1 MGIEVVDTNVWVNI
15 DKLPPES
22 EAERTCILACI
33 LWGSAFSSETDDD
46 KIAVDDAWAI
56 LKEYRRNIKP
66 GGLAER
72 YLNDVLSQP
81 ITRLELVH
89 IEFDEN
95 GHAILEQNIIDD
107 PADRKLVTVALKFQ
121 PLAPIINA
129 IDTDWMQAKDR
140 LAVSGIAIQELC
152 LGYLQKKV

>member
-1 MGIEVVDTNVWVNI
+1 MGIEVVDTNVWVNM
-15 DKLPPES
+15 DKIPPES
-22 EAERTCILACI
+22 EAERECILACI
-33 LWGSAFSSETDDD
+33 QWGSAFSRGSDDD

-72 YLNDVLSQP
+72 YLNDVFSQP

-95 GHAILEQNIIDD
+95 GHAIVDQNIIHD
-107 PADRKLVTVALKFQ
+107 PADHKFVAVSLKFRPPA
-121 PLAPIINA
+121 PLVNA
-129 IDTDWMQAKDR
+129 TDTDWTNSKDK
-140 LAVSGIAIQELC
+140 LNAAGIPIRELC
-152 LGYLQKKV
+152 PRYLQEKV